1 MNYCLNRVQ
10 ALRKQWIKYD
20 IDVPFEKYFE
30 EKINWEVK
38 NMEYA
43 QRLFNAYKKGE
54 SKVRW
59 WMVTIRPKY
68 EDTSFDVFKEHVEFY
83 VSELPYINLEYVFEQ
98 KGESLEDLGKG
109 FHTHI
114 IFSTEKVNYWQ
125 SHILRDIKRKKYKF
139 LEYTK
144 ANCIQV
150 DSVVCLQRA
159 QEYIRGIKNDD
170 NKELSC
176 SMDAEWRNSLGIV
189 SIVTDTREN

>member
-1 MNYCLNRVQ
+1 VQ
-10 ALRKQWIKYD
+10 ALRKKWWQYD
-20 IDVPFEKYFE
+20 WKDESWDDYFNRKVKREIDD
-30 EKINWEVK
+30 
-38 NMEYA
+38 MEYA
-43 QRLFNAYKKGE
+43 KKMYNMYKGLEK
-54 SKVRW
+54 KIKW

-68 EDTSFDVFKEHVEFY
+68 EDTSFEVFKEHVEFY
-83 VSELPYINLEYVFEQ
+83 VSELPYINLEYAFEQ

-109 FHTHI
+109 FHVHI

-150 DSVVCLQRA
+150 DSIVCLQRA

-170 NKELSC
+170 AKELSC
-176 SMDAEWRNSLGIV
+176 SFDEEWRKSLGIV
-189 SIVTDTREN
+189 SVVSDTREN